1 MKWDIKRE
9 SNLQRRHLDQRAK
22 ITPESNC
29 SHTEQRMDRHNR
41 FSKISQWQR
50 TMQIRIA
57 DNTHDSQVDNE
68 IGNAHDKHD
77 AAQIQNETL
86 IRGA

>member
-1 MKWDIKRE
+1 
-9 SNLQRRHLDQRAK
+9 
-22 ITPESNC
+22 
-29 SHTEQRMDRHNR
+29 
-41 FSKISQWQR
+41 
-50 TMQIRIA
+50 MQIRIA